1 MVYYLVRSQLNGQYL
16 VAYPEAE
23 FESKNPQG
31 YLLVFSEHFDALSYV
46 NTHAPDL
53 ANRCGV
59 ESIMPN
65 QLKPLL
71 QRWRYVGIGIVKDAL
86 LARIEFLTIE

>member
-1 MVYYLVRSQLNGQYL
+1 MVYYLLRSQSDGKYV
-16 VAYPEAE
+16 VAYPE
-23 FESKNPQG
+23 SDSPQG
-31 YLLVFSEHFDALSYV
+31 YLLVFSEHYDALSYV

-59 ESIMPN
+59 ESIASN

-71 QRWRYVGIGIVKDAL
+71 QRWGYVGIGIVKDAL
-86 LARIEFLTIE
+86 LAKIEFLSIR